1 VFHRRVSGYDELLFG
16 GLPAALAG
24 IGATEAAITYLEVL
38 DSGGEEDLLDALA
51 EVCDQAFAMAATA
64 RGPGESERAERAERV
79 ASLAHHLM
87 MHESLILGAPR
98 RSALHHDRAVQ
109 IGREL
114 GLLASTSA
122 PSFDA

>member
-1 VFHRRVSGYDELLFG
+1 VFHRRLSGYDELLFG

-24 IGATEAAITYLEVL
+24 IGAMEAALTYLTVV
-38 DSGGEEDLLDALA
+38 DGGGEEDLLDALA
-51 EVCDQAFAMAATA
+51 EVCDQAFAVAAAA
-64 RGPGESERAERAERV
+64 RGPGHRERADRAERV

-87 MHESLILGAPR
+87 MHESLILGSPR

-114 GLLASTSA
+114 GLLSNGDV
-122 PSFDA
+122 PRFDA

>member
-1 VFHRRVSGYDELLFG
+1 MFHRRLSGYDELLFG

-24 IGATEAAITYLEVL
+24 LGASEAAITYLDVL
-38 DSGGEEDLLDALA
+38 DRGVEEDLLDALA
-51 EVCDQAFAMAATA
+51 EVCDHAFALAAA
-64 RGPGESERAERAERV
+64 AGGPGQSERAERAERV

-87 MHESLILGAPR
+87 MHESLMLGSPR

-114 GLLASTSA
+114 GLLSSTTA
-122 PSFDA
+122 PRFDA

>member
-1 VFHRRVSGYDELLFG
+1 MFHRRLTGYDDLLFG

-24 IGATEAAITYLEVL
+24 IGASEAAVNYLAVL
-38 DSGGEEDLLDALA
+38 DRGNEEDLLDALA

-79 ASLAHHLM
+79 ASLAHHLL
-87 MHESLILGAPR
+87 MHESLILGSPR

-109 IGREL
+109 IANEL
-114 GLLASTSA
+114 GLVSSA
-122 PSFDA
+122 AAPGFDA